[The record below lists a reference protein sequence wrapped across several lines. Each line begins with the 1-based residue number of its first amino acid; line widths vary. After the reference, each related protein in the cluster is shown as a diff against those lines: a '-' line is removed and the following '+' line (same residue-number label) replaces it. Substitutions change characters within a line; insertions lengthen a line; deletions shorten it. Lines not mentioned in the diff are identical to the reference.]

1 MIKIMIMAI
10 LMLLPILSIAQT
22 ESKTTYIIDNYH
34 NRSCLGGLGT
44 CRESELTVSKEK
56 TTASV
61 SKISED
67 KLQVIL
73 DKAGFTTKEWEE
85 LLTNKNF
92 PIDVNITIDEELL
105 MSIAIETKY
114 KTIKAN
120 NYKVVV
126 EKDRAIFILELI
138 ER

>member
-1 MIKIMIMAI
+1 M
-10 LMLLPILSIAQT
+10 
-22 ESKTTYIIDNYH
+22 
-34 NRSCLGGLGT
+34 
-44 CRESELTVSKEK
+44 
-56 TTASV
+56 
-61 SKISED
+61 
-67 KLQVIL
+67 QVIL
-73 DKAGFTTKEWEE
+73 YKAGFTTKEWEE

>member
-1 MIKIMIMAI
+1 MK
-10 LMLLPILSIAQT
+10 
-22 ESKTTYIIDNYH
+22 K
-34 NRSCLGGLGT
+34 LG
-44 CRESELTVSKEK
+44 
-56 TTASV
+56 
-61 SKISED
+61 
-67 KLQVIL
+67 
-73 DKAGFTTKEWEE
+73 
-85 LLTNKNF
+85 NF